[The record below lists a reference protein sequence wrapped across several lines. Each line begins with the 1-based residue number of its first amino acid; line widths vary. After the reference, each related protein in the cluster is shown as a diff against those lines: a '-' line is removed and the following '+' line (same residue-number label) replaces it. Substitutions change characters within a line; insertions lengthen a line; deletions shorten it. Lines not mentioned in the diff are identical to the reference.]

1 MEYISENFKPKIEK
15 LNTQELYTLFNDNDV
30 KNEYD
35 NLIDIFYH
43 TVENNSKRIAIID
56 ENDRITY
63 QELQEFS
70 DNVASFLDNHS
81 EEFHNYVI
89 VKVKRDWKT
98 IGVIL
103 GILKTGRAYVPIQ
116 EDAGEQRVR
125 SIMEMTGENGIIS
138 SSTEFPKRKENY
150 NRKHVSAEQCAYVI
164 FTSGST
170 GTPKGV
176 RISHKSVADTVL
188 TMNRLFGLNEYDRIL
203 GVSELTF
210 DLSVFDLFGTLAAGA
225 ALVIVQD
232 NKNLALLEEKI
243 QRNNVTFINA
253 VPSVIK
259 MLLEYIE
266 NTMKEFETIQT
277 IRTIILSGDVVPYSL
292 VEKILKHIPLVDLFI
307 SGGPTEITIWSNF
320 YLYEDGKSMLP
331 YVPYGRSIANKTM
344 YIMRDSKLVDGEE
357 GEIVSGG
364 VGLALDYIKDE
375 KRTNKQF
382 AEHKDLGRI
391 YFTGDRGILTKEG
404 LIQIL
409 GRMDN
414 QVKING
420 YRVEL
425 EEIESHMNEMEEVS
439 QSITC
444 AIKDNRGDRLVAG
457 VLLNPGEILDKQTIK
472 ERLKKFIPEYAIP
485 STFLFL
491 EKLPLSANNKVDR
504 KMFQKIAK
512 ESE

>member
-30 KNEYD
+30 QNEFD
-35 NLIDIFYH
+35 NLVDIFHH

-56 ENDRITY
+56 ENNRITY

-70 DNVASFLDNHS
+70 DNVASYLDSRS
-81 EEFHNYVI
+81 EEFHDYVI

-98 IGVIL
+98 IGVIW
-103 GILKTGRAYVPIQ
+103 GILKSGRAYVPIQ
-116 EDAGEQRVR
+116 EDAGEQRVK
-125 SIMEMTGENGIIS
+125 SIMEMTGEQRTIS
-138 SSTEFPKRKENY
+138 SSTEFPERKENY
-150 NRKHVSAEQCAYVI
+150 NRKYVSGEQCAYVI

-170 GTPKGV
+170 GKPKGV

-210 DLSVFDLFGTLAAGA
+210 DLSVFDLFGTMAAGA

-232 NKNLALLEEKI
+232 NRNLALLEEKI

-259 MLLEYIE
+259 MLLDYIE

-292 VEKILKHIPLVDLFI
+292 VEKILKYIPLVDLFI

-320 YLYEDGKSMLP
+320 YLYEEGKSTLP

-344 YIMRDSKLVDGEE
+344 YIMHDSKLVYGEE

-382 AEHKDLGRI
+382 VEHKDLGRI
-391 YFTGDRGILTKEG
+391 YFTGDRGILTKDG
-404 LIQIL
+404 VIQIL

-420 YRVEL
+420 FRVEL
-425 EEIESHMNEMEEVS
+425 EEIESHLNKMDEIS

-444 AIKDNRGDRLVAG
+444 AIKENEGDKLVAG
-457 VLLNPGEILDKQTIK
+457 VLLKPGKILKKQTIK
-472 ERLKKFIPEYAIP
+472 ERLKKFVPEYAIP
-485 STFLFL
+485 STFLYL
-491 EKLPLSANNKVDR
+491 EKMPLSANNKVDR
-504 KMFQKIAK
+504 KQFQQIVE